1 MKKLHIILHP
11 SSPSRNPTQST
22 LKMAMTLLDSGPK
35 LDWTR
40 DNQIFLRY
48 KKWRARIELIFRS
61 ALSQATPEEKTS
73 YLKYWMGD
81 HVDTD

>member
-1 MKKLHIILHP
+1 MKNLHIISHP
-11 SSPSRNPTQST
+11 NIPSRHSTQST

-48 KKWRARIELIFRS
+48 KKWKAKVELIFRS
-61 ALSQATPEEKTS
+61 ALSQATQKKRHPTS
-73 YLKYWMGD
+73 SIGWVIQD
-81 HVDTD
+81 FH